1 MGLIRALE
9 AWDILRA
16 RPRYRLWGLVV
27 SAGLAAAVYASA
39 RNIVSHEAAGAASMT
54 TLMAAWWLG
63 GVMPMAVTA
72 AVPLV
77 MMPALG
83 LGAVAEVAALYA
95 DPLNVLMLGGFLLA
109 FAMEEVDLHAR
120 VVRALLA
127 PAWVRASPRRMA
139 FALMVA
145 AACVSAFINNTA
157 TMLMMLPTAML
168 LAKACGDAPRV
179 RSAFVLVTAYA
190 CSIGGV
196 GTLVGTAPNAV
207 LAGLAPRV
215 AGVQLGFV
223 TWMAIGVPFVLLAL
237 PVAWWVV
244 THVALPLPSTVE
256 TPPERP
262 RQHPWSRSER
272 IVAIAMTS
280 CLTLWLTRSRLDA
293 GDLHW
298 AGWGSWFPSK
308 VDDGYV
314 AIAVVLGLFML
325 PGERKSSVDRQV
337 VAARHGD
344 DAGEDA
350 FLLSWRRASRA
361 VPWSVLVLMGGGFA
375 MAEAVTTS
383 GLSAALAD
391 AIASLGALPPALQV
405 FAISAGIAFLS
416 AFTSNTATTQLALP
430 LLGAGA
436 VAAGVPPL
444 LWMVPA
450 AIAASC
456 DFALAVGTPPNAI
469 AAEAGGVRAADMA
482 YAGVLLN
489 VLCAGVTTLV
499 VLVIGRVVLVH

>member
-9 AWDILRA
+9 AWDIVRA

-27 SAGLAAAVYASA
+27 SAVLAGSVYASA
-39 RNIVSHEAAGAASMT
+39 RNVVNHPAAGAAAMT
-54 TLMAAWWLG
+54 TLMAVWWLG

-83 LGAVAEVAALYA
+83 LGSVAEVAGLYA

-127 PAWVRASPRRMA
+127 PVWVRSSPRRMA

-196 GTLVGTAPNAV
+196 ATLVGTAPNAV

-215 AGVQLGFV
+215 GGVQLGFV
-223 TWMAIGVPFVLLAL
+223 RWMAIGVPFVVLAL

-244 THVALPLPSTVE
+244 TRVALPLPSPVG

-262 RQHPWSRSER
+262 QQHAWTRSEG
-272 IVAIAMTS
+272 IVAVAMAS
-280 CLTLWLTRSRLDA
+280 CLTLWLTRSPLDV
-293 GDLHW
+293 GGVHW
-298 AGWGSWFPSK
+298 AGWGGWFASK

-314 AIAVVLGLFML
+314 AMAIVLVLFML
-325 PGERKSSVDRQV
+325 PGEPVRSMDRHV
-337 VAARHGD
+337 IAANHGD

-375 MAEAVTTS
+375 MAEAVTGS

-391 AIASLGALPPALQV
+391 AIASLGSLPPPLQV

-450 AIAASC
+450 TIAASC